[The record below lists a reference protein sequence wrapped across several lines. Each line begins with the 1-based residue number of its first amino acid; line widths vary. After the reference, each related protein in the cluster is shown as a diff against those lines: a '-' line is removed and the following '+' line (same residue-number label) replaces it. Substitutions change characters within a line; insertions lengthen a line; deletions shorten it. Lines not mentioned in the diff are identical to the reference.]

1 MSEALDT
8 IKSVAKAGLAV
19 PSKRPTANADRVWL
33 ILRRDEDGS
42 LNIGELT
49 FGKGDLI
56 EDQGRRWGGYT
67 VNTYV
72 LICALVGEK
81 ATILLEEFYFCW
93 KWYRIALTVGDGL
106 HFSGKNRRKR
116 RSEARLAEC

>member
-56 EDQGRRWGGYT
+56 EDQGRRWGGEYSEY
-67 VNTYV
+67 VRTY
-72 LICALVGEK
+72 IP
-81 ATILLEEFYFCW
+81 
-93 KWYRIALTVGDGL
+93 
-106 HFSGKNRRKR
+106 FSGRE
-116 RSEARLAEC
+116 SYHLT